1 MGEYGY
7 VYNAHLSA
15 FGQLGPVT
23 KGTDR
28 VGRGDRDA
36 GGPDNHRVASEQ
48 RPRGRPASVPNARVL
63 GGSSPAG
70 RAGTMHGTITE
81 EEHP

>member
-28 VGRGDRDA
+28 VRRGDRDA
-36 GGPDNHRVASEQ
+36 GGPDDHSSGIRTTA
-48 RPRGRPASVPNARVL
+48 PRSTRIRS
-63 GGSSPAG
+63 
-70 RAGTMHGTITE
+70 
-81 EEHP
+81 